1 MTITRVDNI
10 FSEEEI
16 DHIKDIISRVE
27 HTVHKDLGRV
37 DGLDLGKHLWPK
49 TLDKLNAIAK
59 DVSGLPLKMTHA
71 MTVEYSN
78 LYGKPNLPPHFDGD
92 TNDLIINIQLQANT
106 VWDMGLNQNVYTL
119 DDNSALV
126 FNANKE
132 IHWRVHKE
140 FKDGEYVRMVFVR
153 FYNPENITDYSY
165 QRLSQ
170 VHPIFK
176 EAREF
181 RDSYPQPNKPEI
193 S

>member
-16 DHIKDIISRVE
+16 NHIKDIISRVE
-27 HTVHKDLGRV
+27 PTVNEELGRV
-37 DGLDLGKHLWPK
+37 DAYDFKNYLWPE
-49 TLDKLNAIAK
+49 TLDKLNNIAK
-59 DVSGLPLKMTHA
+59 DVSGMPLTMDHA

-78 LYGKPNLPPHFDGD
+78 LYGEPNLRTHLDGD
-92 TNDLIINIQLQANT
+92 TNDLIINIQLESNT
-106 VWDMGLNQNVYTL
+106 VWTMGLNVETYDL

-140 FKDGEYVRMVFVR
+140 FKDGEYVRMMFVR
-153 FYNPENITDYSY
+153 FYDAENRTDYSY
-165 QRLSQ
+165 LPH
-170 VHPIFK
+170 HPDDEMFK

-181 RDSYPQPNKPEI
+181 RDSLR
-193 S
+193 

>member
-106 VWDMGLNQNVYTL
+106 VWDMGLNLNVYTL
-119 DDNSALV
+119 DDNSALI

-132 IHWRVHKE
+132 IHWRTHKE
-140 FKDGEYVRMVFVR
+140 FKDGEYVNMMFVR
-153 FYNPENITDYSY
+153 YGNLENKSDYSHLNLV
-165 QRLSQ
+165 QNDS
-170 VHPIFK
+170 IFTDIR
-176 EAREF
+176 AF
-181 RDSYPQPNKPEI
+181 RDSYPQDNKPKM

>member
-1 MTITRVDNI
+1 MTITRVDNL
-10 FSEEEI
+10 FSQEEI

-27 HTVHKDLGRV
+27 HTVHQDLGRT
-37 DGLDLGKHLWPK
+37 DALDLENHIWPK
-49 TLDKLNAIAK
+49 TLDKLTNIAK

-78 LYGKPNLPPHFDGD
+78 LYGKPNLRTHLDGD
-92 TNDLIINIQLQANT
+92 TNDLIINIQLEANT
-106 VWDMGLNQNVYTL
+106 VWDIGLNQNVYTL
-119 DDNSALV
+119 DDNSALI

-140 FKDGEYVRMVFVR
+140 FKDGEYVRMMFVR

-165 QRLSQ
+165 LPN
-170 VHPIFK
+170 HPDDEMFK

-181 RDSYPQPNKPEI
+181 RDSLR
-193 S
+193 